1 MKNQLD
7 ETLHLFGTTLRA
19 IRKSRGISQE
29 ELAHICCLDRTY
41 ISGLELGKRNPTL
54 KVLASIA
61 HHLNISL
68 PELFSGV
75 HVNNNKE

>member
-1 MKNQLD
+1 MKNQFD
-7 ETLHLFGTTLRA
+7 ETLHLFGATLRS

-29 ELAHICCLDRTY
+29 KLAHICCLDRTY

-61 HHLNISL
+61 NHLNISL
-68 PELFSGV
+68 SDLLPD
-75 HVNNNKE
+75 VNDKK